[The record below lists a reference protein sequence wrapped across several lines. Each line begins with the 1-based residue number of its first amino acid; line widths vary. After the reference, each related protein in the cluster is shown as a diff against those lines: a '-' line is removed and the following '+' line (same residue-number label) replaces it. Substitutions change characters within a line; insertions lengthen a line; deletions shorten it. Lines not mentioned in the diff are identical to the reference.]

1 MLVNHLKMMKDS
13 CWQISD
19 TLGPEKIVYINN
31 SAVDLRAI
39 VVVDNTSV
47 GPSIGGVRMA
57 ADVTVDECARLA
69 RAMTLKN
76 AAAGLPHGGGKAVI
90 AADPKIDPAHK
101 ERLIRTFA
109 AAIRELADYIPG
121 PDMGTNETAMAW
133 IRDEI
138 GRSVGLPAEV
148 GGIPLDEI
156 GATGYG
162 LSVSIRAAEKYCEVP
177 IASARVAVQGFGSVG
192 HHAARFLVDL
202 GATLVAAADSSGT
215 IINPDGLDVAALTEH
230 KQQSGTVCGFA
241 HGETGSV
248 DAVLDVECDI
258 WIPAARP
265 DVVHIDNV
273 DRLRTRLVAEG
284 ANIPITE
291 EAEEQLAAQGV
302 TVIPDFIA
310 NAGGVICA
318 AVEYHGGSKST
329 ALSTIAEKINRN
341 TIDVFEYA
349 KAQSITTRQAAN
361 EIAEQRVRKAMS
373 YSRFSH

>member
-1 MLVNHLKMMKDS
+1 MKDS

-19 TLGPEKIVYINN
+19 ALGPEKIIYINN
-31 SAVDLRAI
+31 AAAGLRAI
-39 VVVDNTSV
+39 VVVDNTSS

-57 ADVTVDECARLA
+57 VDVTVDECARLA

-76 AAAGLPHGGGKAVI
+76 AAAGLSHGGGKAVI
-90 AADPKIDPAHK
+90 AADPRGSPAQK
-101 ERLIRTFA
+101 ERLIRAFA
-109 AAIRELADYIPG
+109 LAIRDVTDYIPG

-138 GRSVGLPAEV
+138 GRSVGLPEAV

-162 LSVSIRAAEKYCEVP
+162 LSVSIRAAERYSDVA
-177 IASARVAVQGFGSVG
+177 IRGARVAVQGFGSVG
-192 HHAARFLVDL
+192 CHAARFLVEE
-202 GATLVAAADSSGT
+202 GAILVAAADSRGT
-215 IINPDGLDVAALTEH
+215 ISNPDGLDVAALAEH
-230 KQQSGTVCGFA
+230 KRQSGTVCGFA
-241 HGETGSV
+241 NGRTASA

-273 DRLRTRLVAEG
+273 DRLRAKVVAEG

-291 EAEEQLAAQGV
+291 EAEEELAALGV

-318 AVEYHGGSKST
+318 AVEYYGGSTSL
-329 ALSTIAEKINRN
+329 ALSTIAEKIHQN
-341 TIDVFEYA
+341 TVDVFEYA
-349 KAQSITTRQAAN
+349 KARSITTRKAAN
-361 EIAEQRVRKAMS
+361 EIAGQRVGRAMS
-373 YSRFSH
+373 YSRFAPKA